1 MGLNVGNGDG
11 IGEGGLVGCSV
22 GVMDGLLVGD
32 LSLVGAGDLVGAG
45 VAFFAVGAALGLADG
60 LVVISVWQI
69 SHERGQP
76 SLMVLLTSGSVKTVD
91 FPQNFSRKAVF
102 FPAAVILSFFSATN
116 LQPLV
121 FVVPS
126 FNVCVYLKAGSS
138 SQHLPQD

>member
-60 LVVISVWQI
+60 LVVISVWQK
-69 SHERGQP
+69 SHVKGQP
-76 SLMVLLTSGSVKTVD
+76 SLMVLPSAD
-91 FPQNFSRKAVF
+91 FPQYFANLSAVNFSF
-102 FPAAVILSFFSATN
+102 FFLTK
-116 LQPLV
+116 LQ
-121 FVVPS
+121 
-126 FNVCVYLKAGSS
+126 
-138 SQHLPQD
+138 LPRRSGLA